1 MPRVRSLLI
10 ALVALGLL
18 AACTPAPA
26 VTVSPTP
33 VLQCTPESGGTP
45 APCSKTDYDAMVAK
59 DALYAEA
66 EAVYRK
72 YFAEDVAMI
81 RLGGADALTPGL
93 IETTMGDFQAQSL
106 DLYRSWKQRGY
117 RMTSGDFVIAYIR
130 RNVGESVGGSL
141 VSLLVCA
148 DGSSAK
154 LVEGGQP
161 NAGTNLFLM
170 GKYFFARDGAALKIA
185 GSKEKAGTE
194 CFA

>member
-72 YFAEDVAMI
+72 YFAERMRLALAGGGSSASPVLAEVATGPF
-81 RLGGADALTPGL
+81 LADEVAFSKAQAEQGIELKGDAALVWL
-93 IETTMGDFQAQSL
+93 
-106 DLYRSWKQRGY
+106 
-117 RMTSGDFVIAYIR
+117 R
-130 RNVGESVGGSL
+130 RNPGVSKAGSVVSMISCTDGRGLLAYREGNLLGPGNMTRDVMYFTRAAGGSL
-141 VSLLVCA
+141 QIWGA
-148 DGSSAK
+148 DGIEVSTCDS
-154 LVEGGQP
+154 
-161 NAGTNLFLM
+161 
-170 GKYFFARDGAALKIA
+170 
-185 GSKEKAGTE
+185 
-194 CFA
+194 